1 MSRPRIALAGYA
13 FAGRLMHAPLFPPA
27 GLEVAVVTTRDPER
41 AQQARADLPGVQV
54 VPDLD
59 AALALDGID
68 AVVLATPTGV
78 HAEQA
83 LAAIARGIPVV
94 VDKPLA
100 TDAATA
106 AGVVRAARR
115 AGVLLTVFQ
124 NRRFDPV
131 SATLTDLVRRG
142 GLGEVYRAEFR
153 WERWR
158 PIPKSRWRENASPA
172 DGGGILLDLGSH
184 LIDQAITCFGPIA
197 SVWAE
202 VHTRT
207 TRADDDVV
215 VVARHTG
222 GVTSYLSTS
231 SVSAAPGPRVRVLGS
246 TGAFL
251 SDGLEGEPATYAELE
266 DEPGYAGWLVVDGH
280 REPVPSVG
288 TSQVDFYRALGA
300 ALVSGDAGDLPVDP
314 WDAVQT
320 LAVIDAARHSAAT
333 GQVAQVETPLP

>member
-13 FAGRLMHAPLFPPA
+13 FAGRLIHAPLIPAA
-27 GLEVAVVTTRDPER
+27 GLDLAVVTTRDPER
-41 AQQARADLPGVQV
+41 ARQARADLPGVQV
-54 VPDLD
+54 LPDLD
-59 AALALDGID
+59 AALALDDID
-68 AVVLATPTGV
+68 AVVLATPTGA

-100 TDAATA
+100 TDAAKA
-106 AGVVRAARR
+106 AGVVRTAQR

-131 SATLTDLVRRG
+131 QATLTDLIHRG

-158 PIPKSRWRENASPA
+158 PVPKNRWRENASPA

-215 VVARHTG
+215 VVARHAG
-222 GVTSYLSTS
+222 GVTSYLIAS

-246 TGAFL
+246 AAAFL
-251 SDGLEGEPATYAELE
+251 SDGLDGEPPTYAELG
-266 DEPGYAGWLVVDGH
+266 DQPGYAGWLVVGDR
-280 REPVPSVG
+280 REPVASVG
-288 TSQVDFYRALGA
+288 ASQVDFYRALGA
-300 ALVSGDAGDLPVDP
+300 ALLSGNAGDLPVDP
-314 WDAVQT
+314 WDGVHT
-320 LAVIDAARHSAAT
+320 LAVIDAARRSAAT
-333 GQVAQVETPLP
+333 GQVARVETPAP